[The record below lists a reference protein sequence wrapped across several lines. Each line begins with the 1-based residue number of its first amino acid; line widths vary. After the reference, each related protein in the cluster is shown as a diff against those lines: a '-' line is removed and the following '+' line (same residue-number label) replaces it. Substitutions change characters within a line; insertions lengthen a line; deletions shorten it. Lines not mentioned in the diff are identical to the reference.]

1 MSVGAGVRKLSIR
14 FLNGDNLGGFPGVGE
29 ISRPQ
34 NVIKNLGQMD
44 ESCAGEISKH
54 SSWDDVCYWSRFGFE
69 RL

>member
-54 SSWDDVCYWSRFGFE
+54 SS
-69 RL
+69 